1 MLACSCWS
9 LIRADLAR
17 TVTKLSAKSN
27 SVRHLL
33 RCSFHHK
40 LRSVDIG
47 ELLHSDMDRTR
58 RDKVSRV
65 WRQVAT
71 QSSSSQDFEGN
82 SVKIDS
88 ENSAVV
94 AGSEKNEI
102 ESQVKE
108 VQDGI
113 SSHLSTIE
121 CENEVRVGD
130 DQEINLR
137 SVKSGDEVKGLQ
149 GEPINSSEKDA
160 ASIEPISSSAKHS
173 ISLEVGSSLIR
184 FIKGKGGATQRKIE
198 EEMGVQI
205 IFPSSKKEESIII
218 EGDSAESVDRA
229 HKRVQDII
237 DEAVQSPSL
246 DYSHFVSLP
255 LAIHPQLVDKL
266 VQFQNSILG
275 IHDTD
280 QGDVLTVDSDASTS
294 DEEPD
299 VQHADKATKH
309 AIEIKARDGNE
320 HVRRSVTSIP
330 LASYPPK
337 MSKASALE
345 KTSKVS
351 ESGIERS
358 IFIRPKTFH
367 LTVLMLKLWNKD
379 LLRAAAEVLQSIS
392 SEVIQALDSRPVSIQ
407 LKGLE
412 CMKGSFAKARV
423 LYAPV
428 EEIGGEERL
437 LRACQVIIDAF
448 VEAGLVLERDATHKL
463 KLHAT
468 VMNVRHR
475 KRKMRTR
482 KFDFFDA
489 RSIADQYGSEDWGVY
504 VIREAHLSERFRF
517 DENGYYHCCTSI
529 PFPEDTQ
536 LD

>member
-71 QSSSSQDFEGN
+71 QSSSSRDFEGN

-160 ASIEPISSSAKHS
+160 ASIEPISSTAKHS

-379 LLRAAAEVLQSIS
+379 LLRAAAEVLQ
-392 SEVIQALDSRPVSIQ
+392 
-407 LKGLE
+407 E